1 MKKLKIL
8 SSFDIKIIAMIT
20 MIIDHIGYFF
30 YFKFDDYIYTIL
42 RSIGRISMPLFVFLI
57 YQGYKHTKSLKKYIL
72 RLLELAIVTQALTL
86 IVGVIF
92 NMIDSS
98 YAITFYMKPNII
110 FSFAI
115 SLLLLELYSKLYDT
129 KSKEEK
135 FIGIITV
142 IGLLSTYI
150 LVDIEYGFIIPF
162 IITILFLYDKIVEH
176 KKFFFTISILIFL
189 LLFSENIMIYSLFAI
204 IPIMLYSGKKGYSN
218 NKIFYYFY
226 PFQYLFLM
234 ILGFI
239 VYKN

>member
-115 SLLLLELYSKLYDT
+115 SLLLLE
-129 KSKEEK
+129 
-135 FIGIITV
+135 II
-142 IGLLSTYI
+142 
-150 LVDIEYGFIIPF
+150 
-162 IITILFLYDKIVEH
+162 
-176 KKFFFTISILIFL
+176 
-189 LLFSENIMIYSLFAI
+189 
-204 IPIMLYSGKKGYSN
+204 
-218 NKIFYYFY
+218 
-226 PFQYLFLM
+226 Q
-234 ILGFI
+234 
-239 VYKN
+239 